1 MSTKIKDLY
10 EDTKEFTTLLE
21 QAEENATTKAE
32 MEFIDEISNKVAKWG
47 EEAFLSVS
55 QNDWLKRIAGDD
67 SFK

>member
-21 QAEENATTKAE
+21 QAEENATTKSE

-47 EEAFLSVS
+47 EEAYFSLS
-55 QNDWLKRIAGDD
+55 QNRWLRRIAGESED
-67 SFK
+67 